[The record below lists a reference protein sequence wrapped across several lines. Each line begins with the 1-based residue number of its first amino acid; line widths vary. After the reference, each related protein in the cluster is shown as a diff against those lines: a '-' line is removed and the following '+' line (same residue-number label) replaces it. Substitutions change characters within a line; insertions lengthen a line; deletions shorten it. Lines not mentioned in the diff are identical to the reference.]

1 MTAKAPLFIISRGIK
16 KTADSRSCRIQKT
29 SLAEMIHAPRH
40 QRSHRGTFR
49 AVPLTVVWLLGG
61 STIPLNRNAIPGS
74 NGS

>member
-49 AVPLTVVWLLGG
+49 AVPL
-61 STIPLNRNAIPGS
+61 
-74 NGS
+74 